1 MITVRGTQWTSIF
14 RLRSVVGKNRKCT
27 VLLLFIENDCEHQLY
42 SVSKRFGSRI
52 CHASYI
58 QEKQMINIFYKKIH
72 CPKETTEKIQY
83 TVTGNV
89 LLANMERLSLHTL
102 CLLFTYRLWN
112 LLFLKNTIHF
122 THHKLMSHLI
132 TLNNKHD
139 WWEPSYINPRLEIY
153 SLLNLWNIMSGKCSH
168 SSFELEG

>member
-1 MITVRGTQWTSIF
+1 MYGTTALQREWLWASIIQRF
-14 RLRSVVGKNRKCT
+14 KEVWFQNLSCLIYTGETNDKHFLLKNTLSQR
-27 VLLLFIENDCEHQLY
+27 NN
-42 SVSKRFGSRI
+42 G
-52 CHASYI
+52 
-58 QEKQMINIFYKKIH
+58 KIH
-72 CPKETTEKIQY
+72 Y

-122 THHKLMSHLI
+122 THHQLMSHLI

-139 WWEPSYINPRLEIY
+139 WWEPSYINHRLEIY

-168 SSFELEG
+168 SSFELEW